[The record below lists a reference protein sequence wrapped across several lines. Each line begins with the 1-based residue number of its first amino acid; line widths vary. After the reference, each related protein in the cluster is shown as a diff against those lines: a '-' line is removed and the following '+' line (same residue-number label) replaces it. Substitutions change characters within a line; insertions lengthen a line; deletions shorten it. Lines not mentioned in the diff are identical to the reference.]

1 MERVRTS
8 PRPHWQAKLEEIG
21 FPFHTEADGTA
32 YWDESA
38 HWRFSHAEI
47 ETLEA
52 AAEEVY
58 RLCEEAVG
66 HVVTRGLYEAVGIPR
81 WAAPAIEAS
90 WAERDGRDMAL
101 YARFD
106 FAWDGKGGTPKAL
119 ELNAETPTSLYE
131 TAVAQWCWLQD
142 THPQADQFNSLEEA
156 LVERWQARKQAFPAL
171 VSQEEAVHFA
181 CLMPHPED
189 EATIAY
195 LQTLALRA
203 GMTTKAMPIQAI
215 RYDDASQRFLDDAG
229 LPIRHLMK
237 LYPWDWMIRE
247 TTGRELVAAA
257 AQGRIRM
264 IEPAWKMVMASKG
277 LFALLWELN
286 PGHPNLL
293 HTALDR
299 TGFPAGS
306 MVVAKPLLGREGS
319 NVSIATLD
327 AAGFPVGQPIAQTE
341 GPYVDEGWVYQ
352 AFTPLAEADGNHA
365 VFGVWMAGDKACGMG
380 IREDRALITG
390 NTSRFVPHMIAP
402 G

>member
-1 MERVRTS
+1 MERVRTT
-8 PRPHWQAKLEEIG
+8 PRPQWQAKLDEIG
-21 FPFHTEADGTA
+21 FPFHTDEDGTP

-38 HWRFSHAEI
+38 HWRFSLAEI

-58 RLCEEAVG
+58 RLCEAAVG

-81 WAAPAIEAS
+81 WAASAIEAS
-90 WAERDGRDMAL
+90 WAERDARDMPL

-106 FAWDGKGGTPKAL
+106 FAWDGKGGPPKAL

-142 THPQADQFNSLEEA
+142 THPEDDQFNSLEEA
-156 LVERWQARKQAFPAL
+156 LVERWQARMREFPGL
-171 VSQEEAVHFA
+171 GTQEEAVHFA

-215 RYDDASQRFLDDAG
+215 RYDDSSQRFLDDAG

-237 LYPWDWMIRE
+237 LYPWDWMIGE

-257 AQGRIRM
+257 AQGRIRV

-293 HTALDR
+293 PTALDR
-299 TGFPAGS
+299 SGFPAGS
-306 MVVAKPLLGREGS
+306 TVVAKPLLGREGR

-327 AAGFPVGQPIAQTE
+327 AAGLPVGQPIAQTE
-341 GPYVDEGWVYQ
+341 GPYVEDGWVYQ

-365 VFGVWMAGDKACGMG
+365 VFGVWMAGGTACGMG

-390 NTSRFVPHMIAP
+390 NTSRFVPHRI